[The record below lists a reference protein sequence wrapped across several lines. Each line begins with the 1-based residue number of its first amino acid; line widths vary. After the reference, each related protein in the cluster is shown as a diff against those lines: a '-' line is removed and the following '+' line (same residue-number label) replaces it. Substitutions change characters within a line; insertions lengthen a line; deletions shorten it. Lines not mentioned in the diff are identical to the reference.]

1 MPLEERI
8 VTWSGQRP
16 QWQQIMLR
24 EVAEGRPLPDEALN
38 ELIDA
43 VVAEKPLRG
52 GGLEMRHLVASASD
66 APPVSLASVSEP
78 SHVNALSSTVPLTFP
93 EGGITIVYG
102 DNGSGKSGYARLL
115 KRIARSRH
123 SETVLTD
130 VFRDTPGLEPTA
142 KLGVRIGQEVHE
154 VSWPESKR
162 PELQRML
169 FYDNACGNT
178 YIADEA
184 DFPYRPYAL
193 FVMDGLIDGCVRMQ
207 RLIDTKL
214 NENAGRARQTPRATV
229 EARET
234 EAARFLAALNASSS
248 IEKLDALFA
257 KLEGPGM
264 SIGPVEAE
272 ESALRSSDTRQVR
285 RELKRTAQRLDALSD
300 HIELVDSVLGPEATN
315 ELDRAR
321 EELRQIEQA
330 AEQHA
335 ESLRAEALPG
345 VGSEAWRMLWDAAKR
360 FSEDHAY
367 VDRQFPVSGG
377 DSRCVL
383 CLHRLGEPGSGVL
396 TRLDRFVKDDIQV
409 RREEARRTQTEL
421 LQKRTSVDVFGGAVN
436 SHMQDLE
443 ASHSEDVDPVKTL
456 LAQYEAAQRAADTSA
471 STEGVGAIEGP
482 EAGRV
487 ADVVDK
493 LRKTAVESLRLA
505 DDLDDPKQIV
515 IRLRAVTE
523 KRREIELLIEMKR
536 ARNDI
541 VAEIARLGERRRLE
555 RLKQAANTGP
565 ITRKILDLSEETIT
579 EVVRDRFT
587 RETDRLGLDRVTIAK
602 TKAEKGALLHLPKL
616 VGARQTTE
624 LSRVFSEGER
634 TALGLAACFTEA
646 ALDESNSGLILDD
659 PVTSLDHIRR
669 ERVAQR
675 LVDFAQSRQV
685 LVFTHDVAFVA
696 ALKGAA
702 FRQQVVVT
710 ERWVARSRAGEKL
723 PGFCA
728 DTHPWKAKDV
738 RARLGELREDLAKL
752 RKQSSEFDDQ
762 QYEDAVAGWAGKLS
776 ETWERILSQEVVGP
790 IMADGGL
797 EVRPRMVKV
806 LAEFTNEDYI
816 QFNDS
821 YGQVS
826 RWAKRHDK
834 SAHLNYVAPEL
845 NKLEEELGLVDQW
858 FKRVK
863 SYQ

>member
-1 MPLEERI
+1 M
-8 VTWSGQRP
+8 
-16 QWQQIMLR
+16 
-24 EVAEGRPLPDEALN
+24 PDEALN

-43 VVAEKPLRG
+43 VVADKPLKG
-52 GGLEMRHLVASASD
+52 GGLQIGHLLPSASD

-93 EGGITIVYG
+93 ERGITVVYG

-142 KLGVRIGQEVHE
+142 KLGIRIRHE
-154 VSWPESKR
+154 VREVIWPETNR

-169 FYDNACGNT
+169 FYDNACGKT

-193 FVMDGLIDGCVRMQ
+193 FVMDGLIDGCVRM
-207 RLIDTKL
+207 RTLIDTKL
-214 NENAGRARQTPRATV
+214 HENAGSARQTPRATV
-229 EARET
+229 AASDT
-234 EAARFLAALNASSS
+234 EAARFLATLNASNS
-248 IEKLDALFA
+248 IAQLDALLA
-257 KLEGPGM
+257 KLEGPRM
-264 SIGPVEAE
+264 SIRAAEAE
-272 ESALRSSDTRQVR
+272 EGALRSSDTRQAR
-285 RELKRTAQRLDALSD
+285 RELERTAHRLDALRD
-300 HIELVDSVLGPEATN
+300 HIQLVDSVLGSEATN
-315 ELDRAR
+315 ELVRAT
-321 EELRQIEQA
+321 EELRRLEQA

-345 VGSEAWRMLWDAAKR
+345 VGSDTWKILWEAAKR
-360 FSEDHAY
+360 FSESHAY
-367 VDRQFPVSGG
+367 VERQFPVSGG

-383 CLHRLGEPGSGVL
+383 CLQQLGEPGSGVL
-396 TRLDRFVKDDIQV
+396 TRLDQFVTDDIQI
-409 RREEARRTQTEL
+409 RRDEARRIQTAL
-421 LQKRTSVDVFGGAVN
+421 LQKRTSLDVFGDAVN
-436 SHMQDLE
+436 SHIQELE
-443 ASHSEDVDPVKTL
+443 ESHSEDVDAVKTL
-456 LAQYEAAQRAADTSA
+456 LAHYEAVQRAANTTAPTD
-471 STEGVGAIEGP
+471 GVEAIARR
-482 EAGRV
+482 EAGPV
-487 ADVVDK
+487 ADVVEQ
-493 LRKTAVESLRLA
+493 LRKTAAESLKLA
-505 DDLDDPKQIV
+505 DDLDDPKQIAT
-515 IRLRAVTE
+515 RLRAVTE
-523 KRREIELLIEMKR
+523 KQREIELLIEMKR
-536 ARNDI
+536 ARHDI
-541 VAEIARLGERRRLE
+541 VTEIARLGERRRLE

-669 ERVAQR
+669 ARVAQR

-685 LVFTHDVAFVA
+685 VVFTHDVTFVA
-696 ALKGAA
+696 ELKGAA

-710 ERWVARSRAGEKL
+710 ERWVARSRSGEKL

-762 QYEDAVAGWAGKLS
+762 HYEDAVAGWAGKLS

-797 EVRPRMVKV
+797 EVRPMMVKV
-806 LAEFTNEDYI
+806 LAEFTNEDYV

-821 YGQVS
+821 YGRVS

-834 SAHLNYVAPEL
+834 STHLNYVAPEL
-845 NKLEEELGLVDQW
+845 NELERELGLVNHW
-858 FKRVK
+858 FKRVRGYK
-863 SYQ
+863 RRC

>member
-1 MPLEERI
+1 M
-8 VTWSGQRP
+8 
-16 QWQQIMLR
+16 
-24 EVAEGRPLPDEALN
+24 N

-52 GGLEMRHLVASASD
+52 SGLEIEHLAASAPA

-78 SHVNALSSTVPLTFP
+78 SHVNALSSTAPLTFP
-93 EGGITIVYG
+93 ASGITIVYG

-130 VFRDTPGLEPTA
+130 VFRDTPGIDPTA
-142 KLGVRIGQEVHE
+142 KLRVRIGREVHD
-154 VSWPESKR
+154 VNWPESKR
-162 PELQRML
+162 SELQRML

-178 YIADEA
+178 YIANEA

-207 RLIDTKL
+207 TLIDAKL
-214 NENAGRARQTPRATV
+214 NANARRAQDTPRATLA
-229 EARET
+229 ARDT
-234 EAARFLAALNASSS
+234 QPARFLAALNASSS
-248 IEKLDALFA
+248 VEKLDALFA
-257 KLEGPGM
+257 KLKSPGM
-264 SIGPVEAE
+264 SIGAVEAKE
-272 ESALRSSDTRQVR
+272 NALRSSDTRQAR
-285 RELKRTAQRLDALSD
+285 RELMRTAQKLDALSD
-300 HIELVDSVLGPEATN
+300 HIQLLDSTLGPGPINELVRAT
-315 ELDRAR
+315 
-321 EELRQIEQA
+321 EELRQLEHA
-330 AEQHA
+330 AKHHA

-345 VGSEAWRMLWDAAKR
+345 VGSDAWRMLWDAAKR

-367 VDRQFPVSGG
+367 VHRQFPVSGG

-383 CLHRLGEPGSGVL
+383 CLQPLGEPGSSVM
-396 TRLDRFVKDDIQV
+396 TRLDRFVRNDIQI
-409 RREEARRTQTEL
+409 RREESRRIQMRL
-421 LQKRTSVDVFGGAVN
+421 LKTLTSLEVFPGAVN
-436 SHMQDLE
+436 SHVQDLQV
-443 ASHSEDVDPVKTL
+443 SHSDDTDAVKTL
-456 LAQYEAAQRAADTSA
+456 LAQYATAQKAAVTTA
-471 STEGVGAIEGP
+471 STEGVGAIEAP
-482 EAGRV
+482 EATRV
-487 ADVVDK
+487 TAVVEK
-493 LRKTAVESLRLA
+493 LRRAAAESLRLA
-505 DDLDDPKQIV
+505 EDLDDPQRTA
-515 IRLRAVTE
+515 IRLREVTE
-523 KRREIELLIEMKR
+523 TRREIELLTEMKG
-536 ARNDI
+536 ARSDI
-541 VAEIARLGERRRLE
+541 VAEIARLAERRRLE

-602 TKAEKGALLHLPKL
+602 TKAERGALLHLPKL
-616 VGARQTTE
+616 VGARQITE

-685 LVFTHDVAFVA
+685 IVFTHDVAFVA
-696 ALKGAA
+696 ELKGAA
-702 FRQQVVVT
+702 FRQQVVVA

-723 PGFCA
+723 PGFCT

-752 RKQSSEFDDQ
+752 RKQSSQFDDQ
-762 QYEDAVAGWAGKLS
+762 QYENAVAGWAGRLS

-797 EVRPRMVKV
+797 EVRPMMVKV
-806 LAEFTNEDYI
+806 LAEFTKEDYI

-821 YGQVS
+821 YGRVS
-826 RWAKRHDK
+826 RWTKRHDK
-834 SAHLNYVAPEL
+834 SAHLNYVAPQLDE
-845 NKLEEELGLVDQW
+845 LEEELSLVDQW
-858 FKRVK
+858 FRRVK
-863 SYQ
+863 NYK

>member
-1 MPLEERI
+1 MPLEEGI
-8 VTWSGQRP
+8 VAWSERRP

-24 EVAEGRPLPDEALN
+24 GVAEGRPLSDEALDK
-38 ELIDA
+38 LIDA
-43 VVAEKPLRG
+43 VVAEKRLTG
-52 GGLEMRHLVASASD
+52 DGLEIEHLVASASD

-78 SHVNALSSTVPLTFP
+78 SHVNALSTTVPLTFP
-93 EGGITIVYG
+93 ESGLTIVYG

-123 SETVLTD
+123 SEPVLTD

-142 KLGVRIGQEVHE
+142 MLGVRVGQEALP

-162 PELQRML
+162 PELHRML
-169 FYDNACGNT
+169 FYDSACGNA

-193 FVMDGLIDGCVRMQ
+193 FVMDGLIDGCGRM
-207 RLIDTKL
+207 RTLIDTKL
-214 NENAGRARQTPRATV
+214 LENTGRARQIPRP
-229 EARET
+229 T
-234 EAARFLAALNASSS
+234 EEGNQTEVGRFLAGMNASSS
-248 IEKLDALFA
+248 IEKLDSLLVELA
-257 KLEGPGM
+257 GSGM
-264 SIGPVEAE
+264 SISAVEAE
-272 ESALRSSDTRQVR
+272 ESALRSSDTRQAR
-285 RELKRTAQRLDALSD
+285 RGLKRTAERLDALSD
-300 HIELVDSVLGPEATN
+300 HIELVDSVLGPEASN
-315 ELDRAR
+315 ELDKAR

-335 ESLRAEALPG
+335 ESLRGEALPG
-345 VGSEAWRMLWDAAKR
+345 VGGEAWKVLWDAAKR
-360 FSEDHAY
+360 FSEQNAY

-383 CLHRLGEPGSGVL
+383 CLQQLGESGRGVL
-396 TRLDRFVKDDIQV
+396 TRLDQFVKDDIQV
-409 RREEARRTQTEL
+409 RLEEARRKQVA
-421 LQKRTSVDVFGGAVN
+421 LQRQRTSLQVFGGAVN

-443 ASHSEDVDPVKTL
+443 ASHPEDVGAARTL
-456 LAQYEAAQRAADTSA
+456 LVQYEDAQKAEDTEASA
-471 STEGVGAIEGP
+471 EGGGRTKGP
-482 EAGRV
+482 EAANVSGVVGR
-487 ADVVDK
+487 
-493 LRKTAVESLRLA
+493 LRKAAAESNGLA
-505 DDLDDPKQIV
+505 DDLDDPEQIAN
-515 IRLRAVTE
+515 RLRVVAE
-523 KRREIELLIEMKR
+523 KRREIELLVE
-536 ARNDI
+536 ARDARSDI
-541 VAEIARLGERRRLE
+541 VAEIARLDERRRLE

-587 RETDRLGLDRVTIAK
+587 RETDRLGLDRVTITK
-602 TKAEKGALLHLPKL
+602 TKAQKGALLHLPKL
-616 VGARQTTE
+616 VGARQTIE

-669 ERVAQR
+669 ERVAER

-685 LVFTHDVAFVA
+685 VVFTHDVAFVA
-696 ALKGAA
+696 ELKAAA
-702 FRQQVVVT
+702 FRQEVVVA

-738 RARLGELREDLAKL
+738 RARLGELRADLARL
-752 RKQSSEFDDQ
+752 RKRSSDFDDQ

-776 ETWERILSQEVVGP
+776 ETWERIFSQEVVGQV
-790 IMADGGL
+790 MADGGL
-797 EVRPRMVKV
+797 EVRPMMVKV

-821 YGQVS
+821 YGRVS
-826 RWAKRHDK
+826 RWTKRHDK
-834 SAHLNYVAPEL
+834 SAHLNFVAPEL
-845 NKLEEELGLVDQW
+845 NDLEEELDLVDQW
-858 FKRVK
+858 FKRVRGYK
-863 SYQ
+863 